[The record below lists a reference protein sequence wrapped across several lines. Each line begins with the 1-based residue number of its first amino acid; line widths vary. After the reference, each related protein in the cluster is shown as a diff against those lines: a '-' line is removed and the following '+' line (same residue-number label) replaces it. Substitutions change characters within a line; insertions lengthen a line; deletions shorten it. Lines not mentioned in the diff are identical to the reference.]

1 MGLLAALE
9 NVMGRK
15 STLLLP
21 KHARLLEEV
30 GENLRLARLRRKLSA
45 EQVAERAGISRSTL
59 QKVEKGDPST
69 AFGNILQV
77 LMILGLEKDILH
89 LAAQD
94 PLGRKLQ
101 DAGLTVPRRR
111 APKRTS
117 SP

>member
-1 MGLLAALE
+1 
-9 NVMGRK
+9 MGRQ

-69 AFGNILQV
+69 AVGNVLQV
-77 LMILGLEKDILH
+77 LMILGLEQDILL

-101 DAGLTVPRRR
+101 DAGLAIPRQR
-111 APKRTS
+111 APKRKTS
-117 SP
+117 RKIEG